1 MAEERAGVI
10 VVSGNTV
17 SDLVSYQVVEPFA
30 AAVKSV
36 PVPCRGSIDTTA
48 IGSDID

>member
-1 MAEERAGVI
+1 MAEKRAGVI
-10 VVSGNTV
+10 VVSGNTE

-36 PVPCRGSIDTTA
+36 PCRGSIDTTA